1 MRRRVIHS
9 PLAWP
14 RDYHARSE
22 CREIAV
28 PLVTLTVRK
37 PKSGAF
43 KSAVLDAVN
52 ESLVAT
58 GVSAA
63 DKFQRVLELDADDFR
78 YDSKYPDV
86 KTSRTDDFALIEILW
101 SVGRTVNVRRKFLAD
116 LMQRLAAAKIDPE
129 NVMVVFKET
138 QWENWSFAGG
148 RLIHA
153 NG

>member
-1 MRRRVIHS
+1 M
-9 PLAWP
+9 
-14 RDYHARSE
+14 
-22 CREIAV
+22 

-37 PKSGAF
+37 PKSSAF
-43 KSAVLDAVN
+43 KSTVLDAVHD
-52 ESLVAT
+52 SLVAT
-58 GVSAA
+58 GVPVA

-78 YDSKYPDV
+78 YDARYPDV
-86 KTSRTDDFALIEILW
+86 KTSRTGDFALIEILW

-138 QWENWSFAGG
+138 QWENWGFAGG

-153 NG
+153 SG